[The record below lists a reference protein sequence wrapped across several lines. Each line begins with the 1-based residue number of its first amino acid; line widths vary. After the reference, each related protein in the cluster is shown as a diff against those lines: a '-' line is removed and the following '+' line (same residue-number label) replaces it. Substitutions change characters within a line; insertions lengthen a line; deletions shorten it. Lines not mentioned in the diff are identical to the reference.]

1 MSRPTSIRSASRTEA
16 RAASCSSCR
25 RRRGAM
31 ACVRSSIPR
40 RTSAAASATSAIC
53 SACSTTTSRARS
65 GFGDDDVREAR
76 PYGLLRPAVRPGDVV
91 RRQPQREAEG
101 RLHGEGRRSAR
112 GGRVAGHALSRNQ
125 LAYNPGG
132 MPENRP
138 AVAPPFDQGV
148 FLLHYNRGREAF
160 QEGRYAEA
168 RRELEQAQRMRPDD
182 SDVLNL
188 LGLVYFKT
196 NAFPEAEV
204 IYRRLV
210 RENANVFILH
220 SNLGL
225 ILFKQGKLDEA
236 EQYLLRAVELRPN
249 YAKSHLYLGLLYR
262 QRKKFGLALEHLRFA
277 GADKVVREVE
287 TEMQHMASTQTKP
300 SPAIRDMPPPS
311 PKPSQA
317 GVTTQKIIP
326 VDPRLL
332 TQPGKVRKPETNPQT
347 AAVPAPPVD
356 LAAVTAAR
364 KLQEAVDE
372 TQHAEE
378 KRLDLE
384 RKIEGAS
391 KTFALHEN
399 GFLEIN
405 FARSATVKRGT
416 VSSYSG
422 NLKFLAESGL
432 VGTTAQTMVK
442 AVGQGKIFLYEK
454 GRKTFLLDLNEEFIY
469 VEGSN
474 PPAAKA
480 TVASRVEP
488 IYDSAYQR
496 KIDTVKIFGKGSLAI
511 STSIEP
517 LTLRVTKEYPLSI
530 SSNALVAW
538 TGNLIA
544 AVMDDQSLDNVM
556 IASGDRAG
564 FKIRFEGD
572 GVVVSEQ

>member
-1 MSRPTSIRSASRTEA
+1 
-16 RAASCSSCR
+16 
-25 RRRGAM
+25 
-31 ACVRSSIPR
+31 
-40 RTSAAASATSAIC
+40 
-53 SACSTTTSRARS
+53 
-65 GFGDDDVREAR
+65 
-76 PYGLLRPAVRPGDVV
+76 
-91 RRQPQREAEG
+91 
-101 RLHGEGRRSAR
+101 
-112 GGRVAGHALSRNQ
+112 
-125 LAYNPGG
+125 
-132 MPENRP
+132 MPDP
-138 AVAPPFDQGV
+138 VVAPPFDQGV

-168 RRELEQAQRMRPDD
+168 RRELESAQRLRPDD

-204 IYRRLV
+204 IYRRLST
-210 RENANVFILH
+210 ENPNVFILH

-236 EQYLLRAVELRPN
+236 EHYLLRAIELRPN

-262 QRKKFGLALEHLRFA
+262 QKRKYAVALEHLKFA
-277 GADKVVREVE
+277 GADKVAREVE
-287 TEMQHMASTQTKP
+287 AEMQQAAP
-300 SPAIRDMPPPS
+300 VPPRER
-311 PKPSQA
+311 
-317 GVTTQKIIP
+317 TTQKMAALSDQKAEEIRRAAISQAT
-326 VDPRLL
+326 L
-332 TQPGKVRKPETNPQT
+332 PGKVPT
-347 AAVPAPPVD
+347 PAPKLPAPAPEAPKPLED
-356 LAAVTAAR
+356 IAHTAAR

-372 TQHAEE
+372 PSHIEE
-378 KRLDLE
+378 KRLDLGA

-391 KTFALHEN
+391 RTFALHEN

-405 FARSATVKRGT
+405 FARSVHVKRGT

-432 VGTTAQTMVK
+432 VGTTAQTLVK
-442 AVGQGKIFLYEK
+442 AQGVGKIFVYEK
-454 GRKTFLLDLNEEFIY
+454 GRKTFLLDLNDEFIY
-469 VEGSN
+469 VEGHN
-474 PPAAKA
+474 LLALED
-480 TVASRVEP
+480 TLTYRVEP

-517 LTLRVTKEYPLSI
+517 LTLRVTREYPLSI

-538 TGNLIA
+538 TGNLIPQ
-544 AVMDDQSLDNVM
+544 VMDDQTLQNVM
-556 IASGDRAG
+556 IETADDSG

>member
-220 SNLGL
+220 SHLGL

-236 EQYLLRAVELRPN
+236 EHYLLRAVELRPN

-262 QRKKFGLALEHLRFA
+262 QRKKFGLALEHLKFA
-277 GADKVVREVE
+277 GADKMVREVE
-287 TEMQHMASTQTKP
+287 AEM
-300 SPAIRDMPPPS
+300 RPPER
-311 PKPSQA
+311 
-317 GVTTQKIIP
+317 TTQKIAAVKDAMPPPPTATI
-326 VDPRLL
+326 
-332 TQPGKVRKPETNPQT
+332 PGKVPTPKEAP
-347 AAVPAPPVD
+347 APAPPPQHD
-356 LAAVTAAR
+356 AAHAAAR
-364 KLQEAVDE
+364 KLQEA
-372 TQHAEE
+372 
-378 KRLDLE
+378 
-384 RKIEGAS
+384 
-391 KTFALHEN
+391 
-399 GFLEIN
+399 
-405 FARSATVKRGT
+405 
-416 VSSYSG
+416 
-422 NLKFLAESGL
+422 
-432 VGTTAQTMVK
+432 
-442 AVGQGKIFLYEK
+442 
-454 GRKTFLLDLNEEFIY
+454 
-469 VEGSN
+469 
-474 PPAAKA
+474 
-480 TVASRVEP
+480 
-488 IYDSAYQR
+488 
-496 KIDTVKIFGKGSLAI
+496 
-511 STSIEP
+511 
-517 LTLRVTKEYPLSI
+517 
-530 SSNALVAW
+530 
-538 TGNLIA
+538 
-544 AVMDDQSLDNVM
+544 
-556 IASGDRAG
+556 
-564 FKIRFEGD
+564 
-572 GVVVSEQ
+572 